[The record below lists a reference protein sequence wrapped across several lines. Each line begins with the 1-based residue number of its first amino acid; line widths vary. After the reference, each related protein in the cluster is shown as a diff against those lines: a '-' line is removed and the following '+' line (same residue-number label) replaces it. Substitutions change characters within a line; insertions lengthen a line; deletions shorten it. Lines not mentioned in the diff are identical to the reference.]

1 MNTPAEVTQLDTAI
15 KPCLP
20 AELVSST
27 AFLLG
32 RVGMAVKMRVID
44 ELGQAGCGGYGYGVL
59 VMLGEGAQETQAGI
73 ADALG
78 VDRSQLVGVLDTL
91 EKDGLVERKRDPND
105 RRRHAVSITAE
116 GKRQL
121 VRLRATVKEIE
132 ESVLEPLDAA
142 SRKAL
147 HEALFRVAANLD
159 PRYASGRAS
168 SAA

>member
-1 MNTPAEVTQLDTAI
+1 MSTPAEVVELETPLKA
-15 KPCLP
+15 CLP

-44 ELGQAGCGGYGYGVL
+44 ELGQVGCGGYGYGVL
-59 VMLGEGAQETQAGI
+59 VMLGEGAQETQAAI
-73 ADALG
+73 ADGLG

-91 EKDGLVERKRDPND
+91 EKDGLVERKRDTQD
-105 RRRHAVSITAE
+105 RRRHAVSITPE

-132 ESVLEPLDAA
+132 DSILEPLDEK

-147 HEALFRVAANLD
+147 HDALSRVASNLD
-159 PRYASGRAS
+159 PRYASGRKS
-168 SAA
+168 